1 MKLADL
7 VPADAPVN
15 PDFAELQI
23 LGITA
28 DSRRVR
34 PGDVFVAVPG
44 SKDDGLR
51 YVHQAIAAGAVA
63 IMAERLPA
71 QALPNGVAFIK
82 VENVRRAL
90 AVAAAHFFPQLKID
104 QKYYVDY
111 QQLTILDKIH
121 LSHSSLS
128 RRPISR
134 HIYS

>member
-7 VPADAPVN
+7 VPADAPVH
-15 PDFAELQI
+15 PDLSELQI

-90 AVAAAHFFPQLKID
+90 AVAAAHFFPRQPGVIAAVTGTSGKTSVAAFARQIWTREGK
-104 QKYYVDY
+104 Q
-111 QQLTILDKIH
+111 
-121 LSHSSLS
+121 
-128 RRPISR
+128 
-134 HIYS
+134 